1 MPAPAPPA
9 IGSIVTIA
17 SRTSMP
23 GGLKIYLPNMPKS
36 TAAAFNHMPRC
47 PPAASPHLAPTHPDA
62 SHTHSAHLRATRR
75 AVPTCGGGARG
86 RRDITQGGQLFGPCH
101 SPGAIG
107 NGSAVSLSS
116 CTIVA
121 SSAARASAGCRDC
134 EVPVGHDCSCAKAAP
149 VTRTTPESRCS
160 LLCNVSSA
168 VPSVSSPPPSLSAN
182 AAVAVVLARAGV
194 PNLLLRLTLLE
205 DNRQ

>member
-1 MPAPAPPA
+1 MLGTPRPLAFFACLLLELVFNTRSRSHDIFYGKLPRRSIHTGRPPGASDYHMPAPAPPA

-86 RRDITQGGQLFGPCH
+86 RRDITQGGQLLGLATRPALLATGPPC
-101 SPGAIG
+101 
-107 NGSAVSLSS
+107 L
-116 CTIVA
+116 
-121 SSAARASAGCRDC
+121 SAAA
-134 EVPVGHDCSCAKAAP
+134 
-149 VTRTTPESRCS
+149 
-160 LLCNVSSA
+160 
-168 VPSVSSPPPSLSAN
+168 
-182 AAVAVVLARAGV
+182 
-194 PNLLLRLTLLE
+194 
-205 DNRQ
+205 Q